1 MGAQSSGVNSSQQPQ
16 ATQLGLNPVLG
27 SAAFVDRGKW
37 WWHRNAGTAARAGP
51 LGPGCQ
57 PALWALFQKMGPHPC
72 LPFPGGDERP
82 WAWRVPGVVLSSS
95 NAMPGTRQEN
105 PRTEA
110 LFQGLLCS
118 PFRGLRAERKN
129 GQLAPGRQRGVSGV
143 GAAGCSLLTGVQL
156 SVGVASPWGAAH

>member
-1 MGAQSSGVNSSQQPQ
+1 MWGLRAQALTAPSSLRPHSWVS
-16 ATQLGLNPVLG
+16 TRFLGLLPLWTVVGGGGTETLG
-27 SAAFVDRGKW
+27 R
-37 WWHRNAGTAARAGP
+37 AARAGL
-51 LGPGCQ
+51 LGCGCQ

-82 WAWRVPGVVLSSS
+82 WAWRVPGVVLSGS
-95 NAMPGTRQEN
+95 NAIPGTRQN
-105 PRTEA
+105 PRTAA